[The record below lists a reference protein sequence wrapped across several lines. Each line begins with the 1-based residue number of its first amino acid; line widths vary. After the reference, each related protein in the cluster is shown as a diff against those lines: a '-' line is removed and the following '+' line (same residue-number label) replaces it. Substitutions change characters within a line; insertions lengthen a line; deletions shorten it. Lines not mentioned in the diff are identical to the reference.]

1 MDHHQPL
8 SIYYNFTFFLFLFQF
23 NGNRLIEPFVKL
35 LEVPSDSYFSID
47 IVFSGWFLI
56 VVKVEVK
63 GLADKDGNMQFFLKI
78 NIIETKQIHGK
89 NAITFLLLMDV

>member
-1 MDHHQPL
+1 M
-8 SIYYNFTFFLFLFQF
+8 
-23 NGNRLIEPFVKL
+23 
-35 LEVPSDSYFSID
+35 
-47 IVFSGWFLI
+47 
-56 VVKVEVK
+56 K